1 VNGVCNDLP
10 GIRIVDLSNAD
21 VSRLPAHRISHR
33 VGNALPFMGCEN
45 SFVPTFSLEPCRF
58 INGKAGVVADLDALP
73 VIDIF
78 VSDVAPLARQINL
91 SKGGMRGQYSRQQKK
106 ARAHITLLIC
116 ASALDVNEFEK
127 QKRTSD
133 EN

>member
-1 VNGVCNDLP
+1 RFPLARRESGPGVRRTFGRMWAPIHPNRSRAAVRTVNGVCNDLP

-58 INGKAGVVADLDALP
+58 INGKAGVVADLDTLP

-78 VSDVAPLARQINL
+78 V
-91 SKGGMRGQYSRQQKK
+91 
-106 ARAHITLLIC
+106 
-116 ASALDVNEFEK
+116 
-127 QKRTSD
+127 
-133 EN
+133 